1 MPGEGETNGLS
12 NPVAKPFVD
21 FWTDYLKQ
29 ANDATREFFNDL
41 DDNTNAKTLQRKW
54 FDAVAKSMDAYMR
67 SPVFLQAMK
76 HKADTVVK
84 AKQQFDD
91 LATEI
96 ARNANIPTAGD
107 ISGLFE
113 RLHSVEETILR
124 RLGRID
130 EQLTAIEQNIGSPKL
145 MQNL

>member
-21 FWTDYLKQ
+21 FWTDYIKQ

-76 HKADTVVK
+76 HKADAVVK

-145 MQNL
+145 MQNS

>member
-41 DDNTNAKTLQRKW
+41 DDTANAKTLQRKW

-91 LATEI
+91 LATEL

-113 RLHSVEETILR
+113 RLHSVEEVILS
-124 RLGRID
+124 RLGRIED
-130 EQLTAIEQNIGSPKL
+130 KLQAIEKQLGVGQL
-145 MQNL
+145 AGG